1 MQILTLENKTF
12 SLNNLPDE
20 VDENTRF
27 AVLDNSDP
35 KEPDFFFMPLIFLES
50 FNAPAMVLR
59 IGEDEIAMP
68 LDWSIAVGDSSAAT
82 DIEILPL
89 TSLNDRGFEALIFNP
104 LSSFRV
110 EFKKI
115 EIVSPYYSSGIS
127 LFEELTQTTNCSDIS
142 CSIPFENTDIVALDE
157 TLFVKVNELGIKW
170 KGIKGMNET
179 KGYRFNHS
187 KIYQFLGEE
196 KLFLLVGSI
205 NFTNMAWKG
214 ISQGGN
220 YESAVLYEL
229 PAKEFESILVSHGP
243 DRNDITLYKGE
254 KQLQL

>member
-115 EIVSPYYSSGIS
+115 EIVNFYGQLLATPTRFGDKPDCAY
-127 LFEELTQTTNCSDIS
+127 
-142 CSIPFENTDIVALDE
+142 
-157 TLFVKVNELGIKW
+157 FVKEISRQSEIIHLD
-170 KGIKGMNET
+170 
-179 KGYRFNHS
+179 
-187 KIYQFLGEE
+187 KIL
-196 KLFLLVGSI
+196 
-205 NFTNMAWKG
+205 
-214 ISQGGN
+214 
-220 YESAVLYEL
+220 
-229 PAKEFESILVSHGP
+229 
-243 DRNDITLYKGE
+243 
-254 KQLQL
+254 